1 VEKPFG
7 HDLQSAKELNRELL
21 KILKETQVYRIDH
34 YLGKETVQNILVFRF
49 SNSIFEPVWNRR
61 YVDHVEITVAE
72 SIGVEGRGAF
82 YDRVGALRDM
92 VPSHLMQLLSLTS
105 MEPPT
110 SFQADAVRDE
120 QTKVLRAAQPFDP
133 EDVLMRAVRGQYD
146 QGIVERRW
154 VPAYRAEPSVD
165 PHSTT
170 ETFVALKLFIDNWRW
185 ANVPFYIRTGKR
197 LPKRLTEICVHFRKA
212 PLILF
217 RNTAVEELAPNAL
230 VIHVQPDEAISL
242 EFGMK
247 IPGPQIRVG
256 SVKMDFRYADYF
268 KAAPHTGY
276 ERLLYDC
283 MVGDATLFQRADMVE
298 AGWAAVDPVLDVWR
312 ALPPR
317 DFPNYAGGTWGPEES
332 FELMK
337 RDGRRW
343 REE

>member
-1 VEKPFG
+1 
-7 HDLQSAKELNRELL
+7 
-21 KILKETQVYRIDH
+21 
-34 YLGKETVQNILVFRF
+34 
-49 SNSIFEPVWNRR
+49 
-61 YVDHVEITVAE
+61 
-72 SIGVEGRGAF
+72 
-82 YDRVGALRDM
+82 M